1 VFSTYGVRLV
11 THYLNLNREKLISL
25 KTSQL
30 TELKNLV
37 TTYYNFLVVYSSDY
51 RTHKKT
57 RTRKMATP
65 FGSNPDGVCRRANA
79 RLTGIVNLRLAHLF
93 DAISRASLELCHR
106 CDNLPNKNTDNFI
119 IHKSVK
125 RQRSSF
131 SVYRKC
137 QPELLQHN
145 LSCLLSCGAE
155 ISPVECATA
164 DLE

>member
-1 VFSTYGVRLV
+1 M
-11 THYLNLNREKLISL
+11 
-25 KTSQL
+25 
-30 TELKNLV
+30 KNG
-37 TTYYNFLVVYSSDY
+37 
-51 RTHKKT
+51 HAI
-57 RTRKMATP
+57 RKQ
-65 FGSNPDGVCRRANA
+65 SRWCLQRRANA

-93 DAISRASLELCHR
+93 DAISHASLELCHR

-119 IHKSVK
+119 MHKSVK

-137 QPELLQHN
+137 QPELLQHD

-155 ISPVECATA
+155 ISPVECATT